1 AALLGEVRAANPNA
15 PLVLLANK
23 IDLAPDPPRALR
35 AVADELQIEP
45 IAASATTGAGIDA
58 VRAALSQR
66 LKLSAGRSGGALDL
80 HRRQKRCLLAAA
92 DAAAQAAGRLAQ
104 SADIIDAAEW
114 VAIDVRSA
122 LAELGQISGEVVTED
137 VLGRIFAR
145 FCVGK

>member
-1 AALLGEVRAANPNA
+1 
-15 PLVLLANK
+15 
-23 IDLAPDPPRALR
+23 
-35 AVADELQIEP
+35 
-45 IAASATTGAGIDA
+45 
-58 VRAALSQR
+58 
-66 LKLSAGRSGGALDL
+66 
-80 HRRQKRCLLAAA
+80 